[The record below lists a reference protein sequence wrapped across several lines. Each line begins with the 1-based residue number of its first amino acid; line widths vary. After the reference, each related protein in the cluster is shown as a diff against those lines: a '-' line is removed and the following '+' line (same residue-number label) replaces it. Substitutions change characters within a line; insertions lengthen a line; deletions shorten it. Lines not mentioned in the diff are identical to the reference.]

1 MLKLLS
7 LFLVAISLNL
17 GLINAQTTTAS
28 NCGYGYYKNGAV
40 CTICP
45 AGYSCNGLTK
55 TACPLGT
62 STNNATGAGQCT
74 DCMQDTYAPTVGSK
88 VLKNLFYKFINLIH
102 KFPYHKK
109 SISSFV

>member
-74 DCMQDTYAPTVGSK
+74 ECLQDTYAPTVGSK
-88 VLKNLFYKFINLIH
+88 VLK
-102 KFPYHKK
+102 
-109 SISSFV
+109 SSYLAHSYIY